1 MLKSVAVLVGL
12 TLLAP
17 RAGADELDAT
27 KSGEVQGEIDL
38 KQDKIKQEYEGRTL
52 NSDER
57 KERAQRLKQSAD
69 EVLERNGT
77 TDKEFSRS
85 TAKLGRDQSKMEES
99 RKAVK
104 EKAKADADAKSAET
118 KDAAPA
124 KGTVE
129 KVDGIV
135 IEKGTDAAKAAGA
148 EGADGADGDAPAPP
162 PRRRR

>member
-1 MLKSVAVLVGL
+1 MHTSTAFWVGL
-12 TLLAP
+12 TLLTAAA
-17 RAGADELDAT
+17 RADELDAA
-27 KSGEVQGEIDL
+27 KAGEVQGEIDL

-57 KERAQRLKQSAD
+57 KERAQRLKQTAD
-69 EVLERNGT
+69 EVLEKNGT

-85 TAKLGRDQSKMEES
+85 TAKLGRDQAKMEET

-104 EKAKADADAKSAET
+104 EKAKADAEAKPAEA
-118 KDAAPA
+118 KDAAPS

-148 EGADGADGDAPAPP
+148 EGADGDGEAPAPP